1 MKGLAHSTQELWC
14 GLYDCFHSGA
24 VGRLHSK
31 PSMIRI
37 GDAKYPPTRMELQS
51 GLGKALASL

>member
-1 MKGLAHSTQELWC
+1 MKGPAHSTQELWC

-37 GDAKYPPTRMELQS
+37 GGAEYPLTRMELQS
-51 GLGKALASL
+51 GLGRALASL